1 MQQSDLLVHTE
12 APEADRRIE
21 FVSVEANDGDLIIAA
36 RPTERK
42 EPGRGAYVLT
52 SSPVRQRPRPHS
64 IRPRPWSISMDE
76 KDTRSAFISALT
88 TEHFVLQNAVDA
100 NTSEVGTRAS
110 LYLFFLS
117 SSLVAMG
124 FASQS
129 AELFVPFVAIVL
141 PAVFILGL
149 FTAVRLVD
157 SNLEANVFL
166 NGIARIRQY
175 YRTLAPDAAGYFAPE
190 TGQWPENP
198 VWPALRL
205 GNFVGLITTTASMIA
220 FINSIVAGVGVALLA
235 GGLFREKRTLLASLI
250 GAGVALLLM
259 AGFYAYQKWRY
270 DSAPR

>member
-1 MQQSDLLVHTE
+1 
-12 APEADRRIE
+12 
-21 FVSVEANDGDLIIAA
+21 
-36 RPTERK
+36 
-42 EPGRGAYVLT
+42 
-52 SSPVRQRPRPHS
+52 
-64 IRPRPWSISMDE
+64 MDE
-76 KDTRSAFISALT
+76 KEQRSAFISALT

-110 LYLFFLS
+110 LYLLFLS

-129 AELFVPFVAIVL
+129 PDLFVPFVAIVL

-157 SNLEANVFL
+157 SNLEGNVFL

-175 YRTLAPDAAGYFAPE
+175 YRTLAPDAAGYFPPE

-205 GNFVGLITTTASMIA
+205 GNFVGLFTTTASMIA
-220 FINSIVAGVGVALLA
+220 SINSIVAGVGVALLA
-235 GGLFREKRTLLASLI
+235 GGLLREKRTLLASLI

-270 DSAPR
+270 DSAPH